1 MVKKTP
7 RRVEAAIQRNY
18 VAWVKEN
25 YPQVIINAT
34 ANEHSRKHMSEGHEA
49 GITDILL
56 FARDA
61 DGVVHIL
68 MQEMKTKKGKL
79 SKSQKNWHENRFI
92 PFLEGEYT
100 MWVVSYGFVE
110 AKKHFLVWAKNLLTP

>member
-18 VAWVKEN
+18 VSWIKEN

-49 GITDILL
+49 GITDLLL

-61 DGVVHIL
+61 DRVVHIL

-79 SKSQKNWHENRFI
+79 SKSQKIDLYLF
-92 PFLEGEYT
+92 
-100 MWVVSYGFVE
+100 
-110 AKKHFLVWAKNLLTP
+110 